1 MRKPLLLLAG
11 LLLPFAPAMAQPAA
25 RSGAQARAQPGT
37 PPAAPKLQ
45 LTAEHRA
52 QLQQAVDRGRML
64 AMVDRAGF
72 LSRRD
77 MLTRVPNA
85 TGAGIEGWI
94 AQPEGNSMAVT
105 YFVKEGDGFAAI
117 YKAQVLGG
125 RVVSPQVYAAGQR
138 PKLTG
143 AAARMAAAG
152 EKAETI
158 AEQKPC
164 NGPAFNN
171 LVLPPQ
177 GEGPVLVYRMSPR
190 MAQDRVPGGGYFRAA
205 VAADGSVAET
215 TELGGVCANLPLP
228 AVARGQRPRP
238 LVVNAR
244 EALLPNELH
253 VFLSLWTQ
261 RPVVVATG
269 TEQVRLWGVTGTGI
283 AELPQ

>member
-1 MRKPLLLLAG
+1 MRKPLLLLAA
-11 LLLPFAPAMAQPAA
+11 LLMPAAPAMAQ
-25 RSGAQARAQPGT
+25 GRAQGRAPA
-37 PPAAPKLQ
+37 AAPKLA

-52 QLQQAVDRGRML
+52 TLEQAFNRGRML
-64 AMVDRAGF
+64 AMIDRAGY

-77 MLTRVPNA
+77 VLTRVPNA
-85 TGAGIEGWI
+85 TDAGIQGWI
-94 AQPEGNSMAVT
+94 AQPEGNTMAVT
-105 YFVKEGDGFAAI
+105 YFVKQGAGYAAI

-125 RVVSPQVYAAGQR
+125 RVVSPQVFAAGSR
-138 PKLTG
+138 PALTG

-152 EKAETI
+152 EKAETL

-171 LVLPPQ
+171 LVLPPE

-190 MAQDRVPGGGYFRAA
+190 MAPDQVPGGGYFRAK
-205 VAADGSVAET
+205 VAADGSI
-215 TELGGVCANLPLP
+215 TEAVDLAGACKNLPLP
-228 AVARGQRPRP
+228 PVRAGQRPKP
-238 LVVNAR
+238 LLVNAR

-269 TEQVRLWGVTGTGI
+269 TEQVRLWGVNGTGI

>member
-1 MRKPLLLLAG
+1 MRKSLVLLAG
-11 LLLPFAPAMAQPAA
+11 LMLPLAPALAQTAA
-25 RSGAQARAQPGT
+25 A
-37 PPAAPKLQ
+37 PPAPKLQ

-52 QLQQAVDRGRML
+52 ELSQAFNRGRML
-64 AMVDRAGF
+64 AMIDRAGY

-85 TGAGIEGWI
+85 ATAGIQGWI
-94 AQPEGNSMAVT
+94 AQPEGNGMTVT
-105 YFVKEGDGFAAI
+105 YYVKQGQGFAAI
-117 YKAQVLGG
+117 YKSQVLGG
-125 RVVSPQVYAAGQR
+125 RIVSSEVYPAGSR
-138 PKLTG
+138 PALTG

-152 EKAETI
+152 EKAETLS
-158 AEQKPC
+158 EQKPC

-171 LVLPPQ
+171 LVLPPE
-177 GEGPVLVYRMSPR
+177 GNGPVLVYRMSPR
-190 MAQDRVPGGGYFRAA
+190 MMADRVPGGGYFRSA
-205 VAADGSVAET
+205 VAADGSVT
-215 TELGGVCANLPLP
+215 DTKELGGACANLALP
-228 AVARGQRPRP
+228 AVAAGQRLKP

-269 TEQVRLWGVTGTGI
+269 TQQVRLWGVNSTGI

>member
-11 LLLPFAPAMAQPAA
+11 LLLPLAPALAQNRTQSRP
-25 RSGAQARAQPGT
+25 QTVT
-37 PPAAPKLQ
+37 PPAAPKLT

-52 QLQQAVDRGRML
+52 QLEQAVTRGRML
-64 AMVDRAGF
+64 ALVDRAGY

-85 TGAGIEGWI
+85 AEAGIEGWI
-94 AQPEGNSMAVT
+94 AEPEGNTMAVT
-105 YFVKEGDGFAAI
+105 YYAKQGDGYAAI

-125 RVVSPQVYAAGQR
+125 RVVSPQVFPAGNR
-138 PKLTG
+138 PLLTG

-152 EKAETI
+152 EKAETLN
-158 AEQKPC
+158 EQKPC
-164 NGPAFNN
+164 NGPAFNR
-171 LVLPPQ
+171 LVLPPEAN
-177 GEGPVLVYRMSPR
+177 GRVNVYRMSPR
-190 MAQDRVPGGGYFRAA
+190 MAPDRLPGGGYFR
-205 VAADGSVAET
+205 VAIGPDGGIAEANDLAGT
-215 TELGGVCANLPLP
+215 CTNLPLP
-228 AVARGQRPRP
+228 PVAAGQRPRP

-244 EALLPNELH
+244 DALLPNELH

-269 TEQVRLWGVTGTGI
+269 TEQVRLWAVNGTGI